1 MIIQMLTI
9 GDTETNLGIMLGDDS
24 EQVVLDLS
32 TVDDDY
38 EYGATIYDYKYNTLY
53 ALRDLLG
60 VTFTKTDLLKDH
72 DTVKLLSRYKVLP
85 NIVNG
90 PIENYKE
97 ELKDDVIE
105 YLSKTIDADIYI
117 PKNNSIH
124 FTELLLLSYIAKRN
138 LKQKMNIEIF
148 IIEDED
154 EDGYSRDEGF
164 MTIEYNSSSDRCKV
178 IIEHVEYIKNTRIT
192 TEVATDVADEL
203 IKELMSIEDERDRNK
218 RFLKYLSDYLVDKKI
233 SLCVD

>member
-72 DTVKLLSRYKVLP
+72 NTVKLLSRYKVLP
-85 NIVNG
+85 SIVNG
-90 PIENYKE
+90 PVENYKE

-117 PKNNSIH
+117 PKNNNIH

-148 IIEDED
+148 IIED

-178 IIEHVEYIKNTRIT
+178 IIEHVEYIKNTRIV
-192 TEVATDVADEL
+192 TEVTTDVADEL

>member
-1 MIIQMLTI
+1 MTIQMLTI
-9 GDTETNLGIMLGDDS
+9 GDTDTNLGIMLGDDS
-24 EQVVLDLS
+24 EQVVIDLS

-38 EYGATIYDYKYNTLY
+38 EYGTTIYDYKYNTLY

-72 DTVKLLSRYKVLP
+72 DTAKLLGKCKVLP
-85 NIVNG
+85 SIANG

-117 PKNNSIH
+117 PDNLSIH
-124 FTELLLLSYIAKRN
+124 FTEPLLLSYIAKRN

-148 IIEDED
+148 VIEDD
-154 EDGYSRDEGF
+154 EDGYSRDEGY
-164 MTIEYNSSSDRCKV
+164 MTIEYYGLTNNCRV
-178 IIEHVEYIKNTRIT
+178 TIEHMEYIKNTRVIKEVT
-192 TEVATDVADEL
+192 ADVTEEL
-203 IKELMSIEDERDRNK
+203 IKELMSIEGKVNRNK
-218 RFLKYLSDYLVDKKI
+218 RFLRYLNDYLVDNKL
-233 SLCVD
+233 SLYVD

>member
-72 DTVKLLSRYKVLP
+72 NTVKLLSRYKVLP
-85 NIVNG
+85 SIVNG
-90 PIENYKE
+90 PVENYKE
-97 ELKDDVIE
+97 ELKDDGIE

-154 EDGYSRDEGF
+154 GYSRDEGF
-164 MTIEYNSSSDRCKV
+164 VTIEYNSSSDRCNV
-178 IIEHVEYIKNTRIT
+178 IIEHVEYIKNTRIV
-192 TEVATDVADEL
+192 TEVTTDVADEL